1 MCCPVFFT
9 VMAGLCIVLHL
20 GDVYDIMHM
29 YFYQRGEYVCSRI
42 IVYNC
47 FGFGGVVVCGV
58 DFNAF

>member
-1 MCCPVFFT
+1 MCRPVFSAMT
-9 VMAGLCIVLHL
+9 GLCIVLHL

-29 YFYQRGEYVCSRI
+29 YFYQRGKYVCNRI
-42 IVYNC
+42 VVYNC

>member
-1 MCCPVFFT
+1 MLPSFFT

-29 YFYQRGEYVCSRI
+29 YFYQGGKYVCGRI
-42 IVYNC
+42 VVYNC